1 MTQRVRARKAKKA
14 GFLQKPTGRF
24 THRVQAVGPEHFA
37 VVCVDCAKARSR
49 LMLTDFYGRVLL
61 EPATVAHTRGAFA
74 AAVARIRQ
82 ALADHDLRDLVVAVE
97 RTGDYHLPVQRA
109 FRQAGW
115 EVRLVHPFATKQY
128 RQPADP
134 GNKTDDTDLSAIFR
148 VAVNGFGLLETP
160 WPDAYQRLQ
169 ILRRHR
175 RDLVRKTTVLQC
187 QIREVLHAAMPGYA
201 ELFGHLWEHA
211 AALPLA
217 RRTGSAEAVRRAGV
231 AGLAALAEQAGLRR
245 YRRSALEQIAAW
257 ADDAPPGH
265 PHPDELGR
273 VLAALD
279 DDRLQKRLQIKDLE
293 RAVAPFVARLPYALL
308 LVIPGINVVSAADL
322 AGELG
327 PIDRYANANAI
338 TGRAA
343 LMPSRYQSDQVDH
356 SRGPLRRCGNRR
368 LRAVRMQIADTL
380 VKKNHHFAARAAL
393 WARAGKDPRWVR
405 VKVAKTFSRLAFA
418 MVAGRQLLAH
428 PCCQVRH
435 YLLDKLLAF
444 HLEHGTPPSQ
454 IQEDLNAAVEHLPR
468 HRRADEAKPLA
479 ERLEEL
485 SRRPRGPQPLA
496 EIIPLV
502 LAKLGLRRVQSEAP
516 EGGDPS

>member
-1 MTQRVRARKAKKA
+1 MTQRVRARKGKKA

-37 VVCVDCAKARSR
+37 VVSVDCAKARSR
-49 LMLTDFYGRVLL
+49 VMLTDFYGRVYL
-61 EPATVAHTRGAFA
+61 EPATVTHTRGAFA

-82 ALADHDLRDLVVAVE
+82 ALADHDLRDLIVAVE

-109 FRQAGW
+109 FRLAGW

-201 ELFGHLWEHA
+201 ELFGHRWEHA

-245 YRRSALEQIAAW
+245 YRRSALEQIVAW

-265 PHPDELGR
+265 PHPGDLGR

-279 DDRLQKRLQIKDLE
+279 VDRLQKRLQIKDLE
-293 RAVAPFVARLPYALL
+293 GALAPFVARSPY
-308 LVIPGINVVSAADL
+308 
-322 AGELG
+322 
-327 PIDRYANANAI
+327 
-338 TGRAA
+338 
-343 LMPSRYQSDQVDH
+343 
-356 SRGPLRRCGNRR
+356 
-368 LRAVRMQIADTL
+368 
-380 VKKNHHFAARAAL
+380 
-393 WARAGKDPRWVR
+393 
-405 VKVAKTFSRLAFA
+405 
-418 MVAGRQLLAH
+418 
-428 PCCQVRH
+428 
-435 YLLDKLLAF
+435 
-444 HLEHGTPPSQ
+444 
-454 IQEDLNAAVEHLPR
+454 
-468 HRRADEAKPLA
+468 
-479 ERLEEL
+479 
-485 SRRPRGPQPLA
+485 
-496 EIIPLV
+496 
-502 LAKLGLRRVQSEAP
+502 
-516 EGGDPS
+516 